1 MCRIPWFFNSEYHC
15 WRIISETKKKIIL
28 TVKQSCQWELKNCAS
43 YLKNIA
49 GEIRNTNV
57 WYNVNIVSAL
67 DFQITYYVQYQFHK
81 VFPSVLIH
89 KVFPSVL
96 IYKAFPSV
104 LIHKVFPSVLIHKA
118 FPSVLTKVGR
128 ERGGEGFQRHAL
140 LTQPFLLQLFNMLKM
155 PLREIWS
162 WLWSLNLGETFCRC
176 LEARNFNVFSTIL
189 GRFTKDCLS
198 KQLD

>member
-1 MCRIPWFFNSEYHC
+1 MCRISWFFNSEYHC
-15 WRIISETKKKIIL
+15 WRIISEPKKKIIL

-43 YLKNIA
+43 YLKNLA

-89 KVFPSVL
+89 K
-96 IYKAFPSV
+96 
-104 LIHKVFPSVLIHKA
+104 A

-128 ERGGEGFQRHAL
+128 ERRGEGFQRHAL